1 MLFKRSST
9 KSFHIAGSL
18 IEVLFLVLVSFNLS
32 FEKSKLTILQN
43 TDEKSSRSF
52 QWKQEEMFL
61 YELYA

>member
-1 MLFKRSST
+1 MLFKQSST

-18 IEVLFLVLVSFNLS
+18 IEILYLVLVSFNLG

>member
-18 IEVLFLVLVSFNLS
+18 IEVLFLVLVSFNLG

-52 QWKQEEMFL
+52 Q
-61 YELYA
+61 